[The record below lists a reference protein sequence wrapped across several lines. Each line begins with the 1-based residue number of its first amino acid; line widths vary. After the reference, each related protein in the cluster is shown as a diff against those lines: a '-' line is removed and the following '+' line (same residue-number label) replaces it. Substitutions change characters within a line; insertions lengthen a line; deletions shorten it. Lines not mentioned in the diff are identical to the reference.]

1 MQGSQ
6 SVVRC
11 INLLAHQHYYR
22 MAEVKLVIQ
31 SSHLFGLISLASIR
45 KKGENYRSLLS
56 SGAIHYNERRSLT
69 KVCLT
74 KEQLLTCRHKEVSE
88 PALVSSENYPL
99 HPSDSLTSSLLEGFT
114 SDKAHSVLAVD
125 LS

>member
-22 MAEVKLVIQ
+22 MAQVKLVIQ

-45 KKGENYRSLLS
+45 KKVRT
-56 SGAIHYNERRSLT
+56 A
-69 KVCLT
+69 
-74 KEQLLTCRHKEVSE
+74 
-88 PALVSSENYPL
+88 
-99 HPSDSLTSSLLEGFT
+99 
-114 SDKAHSVLAVD
+114 D
-125 LS
+125 LSYPQEQYITMKGGL